1 MMCRRIDSI
10 QGLRAIAFLAIFMS
24 HSRLLGLGFLGAWGV
39 SIFFVLSG
47 FLMVY
52 NYYPKID
59 YTFPPAY
66 RFAWQKIRKL
76 YPLHIL
82 MTVACVLY
90 TILNEE
96 KIPANLPIVT
106 LLHTLLL
113 QIWIPNSVYYETL
126 NGVAWYLC
134 VCAFT
139 YFCFPLILKEL
150 RKVRNKRET
159 ILIMGGG
166 TAFQVLVSIIAYS
179 VGTEN
184 KTGILTMQWITYYF
198 PISRLADFF
207 IGCCIGALFI
217 QNSHQKPM
225 RNALSCMLQYAIP
238 VILVV
243 CFWIYHSGSTIF
255 GQENIKYTLLFLP
268 TTCLIVYLSACKGTI
283 YSCVLSNRILIKI
296 GNLSPYAFLIHSV
309 AIKYLYAANHI
320 LLQNKVS
327 PFIIVMFAF
336 AITMFT
342 SEIWKIMAARLQGEK
357 RRNEKNNARFW
368 HKT

>member
-1 MMCRRIDSI
+1 MSRRIDSI
-10 QGLRAIAFLAIFMS
+10 QSLRAIAFLAVFMS
-24 HSRLLGLGFLGAWGV
+24 HSRLFGLGFLGAWGV

-52 NYYPKID
+52 SYYPKID
-59 YTFPPAY
+59 YAFPPAH

-76 YPLHIL
+76 YPIHIL
-82 MTVACVLY
+82 MTVACILY
-90 TILNEE
+90 TILNEG
-96 KIPANLPIVT
+96 KISANLPIVT

-113 QIWIPNSVYYETL
+113 QIWIPNSAFYETL

-139 YFCFPLILKEL
+139 YFCFPLILNVL
-150 RKVRNKRET
+150 RKVRNKREV

-166 TAFQVLVSIIAYS
+166 TAFQVLVSIIAYC
-179 VGTEN
+179 VGAES

-207 IGCCIGALFI
+207 IGCCIGLLFI
-217 QNSHQKPM
+217 QNSHRKPI
-225 RNALSCMLQYAIP
+225 RNAFSCMLQCAIP
-238 VILVV
+238 VILVA
-243 CFWIYHSGSTIF
+243 CFWIYHSGSTIL

-268 TTCLIVYLSACKGTI
+268 TTCIIVYLSASKGTI

-296 GNLSPYAFLIHSV
+296 GDLSPYAFLIHSV
-309 AIKYLYAANHI
+309 VIKYLYAANHI
-320 LLQNKVS
+320 LIQNRVN

-336 AITMFT
+336 AITMFS
-342 SEIWKIMAARLQGEK
+342 SEIWKNAAAKLQGVK
-357 RRNEKNNARFW
+357 K
-368 HKT
+368 